1 MPNASQRNIMSTL
14 LTIRFLIEYVLLR
27 GVIAL
32 VRALPLDTGREIS
45 ARIWRLLAPYGRR
58 HRRALDNLTIAFPEK
73 TDGERQAIAL
83 AMWEN
88 LGRVMAETMQLDR
101 ILREPERIEIE
112 NPELLGRYAGKM
124 GSAITCSLHMGNWE
138 LAMWPLTRIGAK
150 PAGVYRLVDNPYIDL
165 YLRGQR
171 KELYPGGLFARGKTQ
186 IGALRAGHDTARMIG
201 SYVRQGGRLGFLAD
215 LYDRKGEAVPFFG
228 QPARSTVIPVMLAR
242 RLGTRLWVGRCIR
255 IGNQSRFRVRMREV
269 KVPWTDNPDADAK
282 AALAEM
288 QAQFEA
294 WIRETP
300 EQWMWSNRRWS

>member
-1 MPNASQRNIMSTL
+1 MSTL
-14 LTIRFLIEYVLLR
+14 LTIRFLLEYVLLR

-32 VRALPLDTGREIS
+32 VRVFPLDTGREIS
-45 ARIWRLLAPYGRR
+45 ARAWRVLAPHGRR
-58 HRRALDNLTIAFPEK
+58 HRRALDNLAIAFPEK
-73 TDGERQAIAL
+73 SEAERRRIAI

-101 ILREPERIEIE
+101 ILKEPERIEIE
-112 NPELLGRYAGKM
+112 NPELLRPYAGKM
-124 GSAITCSLHMGNWE
+124 GSAIVCSLHMGNWE
-138 LAMWPLTRIGAK
+138 LAMWPLTQIGAK

-165 YLRGQR
+165 YLRSQR
-171 KELYPGGLFARGKTQ
+171 KELYPGGLFARGSAQ
-186 IGALRAGHDTARMIG
+186 GAAFKGGHDTARMIG

-228 QPARSTVIPVMLAR
+228 KPARSTVIPVMLAR
-242 RLGTRLWVGRCIR
+242 RLGTRMWIGRCIR
-255 IGNQSRFRVRMREV
+255 IGKESRFRVRMREV

-282 AALAEM
+282 AALTEM